1 MKQKI
6 LWCGEAS
13 YLKTGYAIYAKEVLG
28 RLHAT
33 GLFDITEFALYASA
47 SDERFHNI
55 QWRAIPNLPNEN
67 NPEEIQRFRSNSGNQ
82 FGAWKFEEVC
92 LNTLP
97 SVVCDIRDSWM
108 TSYQALSPFRRHYN
122 LCWMPTCDASPQ
134 NKEWLDIFAKADNI
148 FTYQD
153 WSKEILLKESAGK
166 INVLDSASPA
176 ADPAFRPYKDTPSK
190 ELLGLSGK
198 NIIGTIMRNQ
208 RRKLFPNLFRAFRQ
222 YINTYKD
229 TDTIL
234 YCHTSYPDMGWE
246 LGDLL
251 LEYGLTS
258 RVLFTYICKLCN
270 NVFPSFFN
278 SAMCACPKCGKVA
291 GEFCSVQRGPDNEQ
305 LASIIN
311 CFDIYT
317 QYSNCLVPGQQIQTE
332 DGWKNIEDIQINDT
346 VLTHKNRFQKV
357 VNTFEHENNNTVYQ
371 IDVHGDI
378 DNIKLTAEHPV
389 YIVDRTITKKDNK
402 RGLRGVLGE
411 RIKRIKNF
419 DIPHVFIEAKDLQ
432 PGDLL
437 ATPINLNVKDISKLD
452 AVKVFDSIDLNGKR
466 FIYNDDT
473 IAILKGDFYKRYII
487 VDDTFCRFLGLFVA
501 DGSAS
506 YSKNNKNVRITCNS
520 DENINI
526 DFACKSMEQFSG
538 KKPTLRWYKNRRAVS
553 IEIYSV
559 LYGKIFNDF
568 GKLENKKLPD
578 WVLTLPLEKQ
588 KQILYGMFMGDGCYY
603 AKRNVSIYNTISP
616 YLYEQ
621 IKIIALRLGLV
632 FNVQKVIK
640 KGNRKPQYRFE
651 FRGDI
656 KHGKFDKDR
665 SSTRSLNYNGY
676 YYKQIK
682 DIKQIEYTGKVYNIE
697 VEKDNSYVHK
707 ITALHNSEG
716 LGMPQLEA
724 SACGVPI
731 MSVDYSAMTDVVRK
745 LGGTP
750 IKVLTKEME
759 IETGCYRAI
768 PDEHDL
774 IQKWHEFFSLSES
787 AKLEK
792 RKQVRKAYEENYSWD
807 ITAQKWR
814 DLILHINAEAHE
826 KSWRSPPKFRQP
838 QQYQEYPQ
846 INNAQYARWL
856 ILHVLCDPTF
866 VNSYIESKIIKDLN
880 YGVTKKGLPETRFSD
895 MSQDYSKPNYE
906 QYNREKAYQQMLA
919 LCNKYNNW
927 EKTRWETVK

>member
-1 MKQKI
+1 VGRHIQYVIDLRANVFSIQPLICHPHFFMKHKI
-6 LWCGEAS
+6 LWVGEAS

-55 QWRAIPNLPNEN
+55 PWRAIPNLPNEN

-311 CFDIYT
+311 CFDV
-317 QYSNCLVPGQQIQTE
+317 YSQI
-332 DGWKNIEDIQINDT
+332 
-346 VLTHKNRFQKV
+346 
-357 VNTFEHENNNTVYQ
+357 
-371 IDVHGDI
+371 
-378 DNIKLTAEHPV
+378 
-389 YIVDRTITKKDNK
+389 
-402 RGLRGVLGE
+402 
-411 RIKRIKNF
+411 
-419 DIPHVFIEAKDLQ
+419 
-432 PGDLL
+432 
-437 ATPINLNVKDISKLD
+437 S
-452 AVKVFDSIDLNGKR
+452 
-466 FIYNDDT
+466 
-473 IAILKGDFYKRYII
+473 
-487 VDDTFCRFLGLFVA
+487 
-501 DGSAS
+501 
-506 YSKNNKNVRITCNS
+506 
-520 DENINI
+520 
-526 DFACKSMEQFSG
+526 
-538 KKPTLRWYKNRRAVS
+538 
-553 IEIYSV
+553 
-559 LYGKIFNDF
+559 
-568 GKLENKKLPD
+568 
-578 WVLTLPLEKQ
+578 
-588 KQILYGMFMGDGCYY
+588 
-603 AKRNVSIYNTISP
+603 
-616 YLYEQ
+616 
-621 IKIIALRLGLV
+621 
-632 FNVQKVIK
+632 
-640 KGNRKPQYRFE
+640 
-651 FRGDI
+651 
-656 KHGKFDKDR
+656 
-665 SSTRSLNYNGY
+665 
-676 YYKQIK
+676 
-682 DIKQIEYTGKVYNIE
+682 
-697 VEKDNSYVHK
+697 
-707 ITALHNSEG
+707 NSEG
-716 LGMPQLEA
+716 FGMVLPEVA
-724 SACGVPI
+724 SCGVPV
-731 MSVDYSAMTDVVRK
+731 MAVDYSAMTDVVRK

-826 KSWRSPPKFRQP
+826 KSWRSPPRFRQP